1 LSAESALVTY
11 ARQRDTSNKSRV
23 AILAGA
29 KLVIAKVGNY
39 QSNIADI
46 AVSAQVAKATIYNQ
60 FADKA
65 EMMESLV
72 ESEVIRLTELA
83 LAASSR
89 QEGLALLSNAISQ
102 DLALRKLVESD
113 PSDIARLVTITNHPT
128 WVLVHQGIAKVFGA
142 DSAACGVILRWL
154 IGQIASPITEEESVA
169 QARRLAAIYL
179 TRD

>member
-1 LSAESALVTY
+1 MSAESALVTY

-169 QARRLAAIYL
+169 QARRLAASL
-179 TRD
+179 FN

>member
-1 LSAESALVTY
+1 MSAESALVTY

-128 WVLVHQGIAKVFGA
+128 WVLVHQGIAKVFGS

-169 QARRLAAIYL
+169 QARRLAASL
-179 TRD
+179 FN

>member
-169 QARRLAAIYL
+169 QARRLAATL
-179 TRD
+179 FN

>member
-1 LSAESALVTY
+1 MSAESALVTY

-113 PSDIARLVTITNHPT
+113 PSDIAKLVTITNHPT
-128 WVLVHQGIAKVFGA
+128 WVLVHQGIAKVFGS

-169 QARRLAAIYL
+169 QARRLAASL
-179 TRD
+179 FN

>member
-113 PSDIARLVTITNHPT
+113 PSDIAKLVTITNHPT

-169 QARRLAAIYL
+169 QSRRLAASL
-179 TRD
+179 FN

>member
-1 LSAESALVTY
+1 LSAESALITY

-113 PSDIARLVTITNHPT
+113 PSDIAKLVTITNHPT

-169 QARRLAAIYL
+169 QARRLAATL
-179 TRD
+179 FN

>member
-1 LSAESALVTY
+1 MSAESALVTY

-102 DLALRKLVESD
+102 DLALRKLVQSD

-154 IGQIASPITEEESVA
+154 IGQIASPITEEESIA
-169 QARRLAAIYL
+169 QARRLAATL
-179 TRD
+179 FN

>member
-83 LAASSR
+83 LAASSK

-169 QARRLAAIYL
+169 QARRLAATL
-179 TRD
+179 FN

>member
-102 DLALRKLVESD
+102 DLALRKLVQSD

-154 IGQIASPITEEESVA
+154 IGQIASPITEEESIA
-169 QARRLAAIYL
+169 QSRRLAATL
-179 TRD
+179 FN

>member
-113 PSDIARLVTITNHPT
+113 PSDVARLVTITNHPT

-169 QARRLAAIYL
+169 QARRLAATL
-179 TRD
+179 FN

>member
-1 LSAESALVTY
+1 MSAESALVTY

-23 AILAGA
+23 AILASA

-113 PSDIARLVTITNHPT
+113 PSDIAKLVTITNHPT
-128 WVLVHQGIAKVFGA
+128 WVLVHQGIAKVFGS

-169 QARRLAAIYL
+169 QARRLAASL
-179 TRD
+179 FN

>member
-1 LSAESALVTY
+1 MSAESALVTY

-46 AVSAQVAKATIYNQ
+46 AVSAQVSKATIYNQ

-83 LAASSR
+83 LAAGSR
-89 QEGLALLSNAISQ
+89 QEALALLSTAISQ
-102 DLALRKLVESD
+102 DLSLRKLVETD
-113 PSDIARLVTITNHPT
+113 PSDIAKLVTITNHPI
-128 WVLVHQGIAKVFGA
+128 WVLAHQGIAKVFGA

-154 IGQIASPITEEESVA
+154 IGQIASPITEEESAA
-169 QARRLAAIYL
+169 QSKRLAATL
-179 TRD
+179 FN

>member
-1 LSAESALVTY
+1 MSAESAFVTY

-29 KLVIAKVGNY
+29 KLVIAQVGNY

-46 AVSAQVAKATIYNQ
+46 AVSAQVSKATIYNQ

-89 QEGLALLSNAISQ
+89 QEGLALLSHAISQ
-102 DLALRKLVESD
+102 DLALRKLVQSD

-169 QARRLAAIYL
+169 QSRRLAATL
-179 TRD
+179 FN

>member
-1 LSAESALVTY
+1 MSAESALVTY

-39 QSNIADI
+39 QSKIADI

-169 QARRLAAIYL
+169 QARRLAASL
-179 TRD
+179 FN

>member
-11 ARQRDTSNKSRV
+11 ARQRDSSNKSRV

-29 KLVIAKVGNY
+29 KSVISRVGNY

-46 AVSAQVAKATIYNQ
+46 AVSAQVSKATIYNQ

-113 PSDIARLVTITNHPT
+113 PSDIAKLVTITNHPT

-169 QARRLAAIYL
+169 QARRLAASL
-179 TRD
+179 FN

>member
-1 LSAESALVTY
+1 MSAESALVTY

-113 PSDIARLVTITNHPT
+113 PSDIAKLVTITNHPT

-169 QARRLAAIYL
+169 QARRLAATL
-179 TRD
+179 FN

>member
-1 LSAESALVTY
+1 MSAESALVTY

-29 KLVIAKVGNY
+29 KIVIAKVGNY

-113 PSDIARLVTITNHPT
+113 PSDIARLVTITSHPT

-169 QARRLAAIYL
+169 QARRLAASL
-179 TRD
+179 FN

>member
-1 LSAESALVTY
+1 MLVTY

-46 AVSAQVAKATIYNQ
+46 ALRAQVSKATIYNQ

-72 ESEVIRLTELA
+72 ESEVLRLVDLG
-83 LAASSR
+83 LSAASR
-89 QEGLALLSNAISQ
+89 QDALY
-102 DLALRKLVESD
+102 K
-113 PSDIARLVTITNHPT
+113 
-128 WVLVHQGIAKVFGA
+128 
-142 DSAACGVILRWL
+142 
-154 IGQIASPITEEESVA
+154 
-169 QARRLAAIYL
+169 YL
-179 TRD
+179 LQYLKI

>member
-1 LSAESALVTY
+1 MSAESALVTY

-154 IGQIASPITEEESVA
+154 IGQIASPITQEESVA
-169 QARRLAAIYL
+169 QARRLAATL
-179 TRD
+179 FN

>member
-1 LSAESALVTY
+1 MSAESALVTY
-11 ARQRDTSNKSRV
+11 ARQRDTSNKSRI

-113 PSDIARLVTITNHPT
+113 PSDIARLVTITSHPT

-169 QARRLAAIYL
+169 QARRLAATL
-179 TRD
+179 FN

>member
-29 KLVIAKVGNY
+29 KIVIAKVGNY

-169 QARRLAAIYL
+169 QARRLAATL
-179 TRD
+179 FN

>member
-1 LSAESALVTY
+1 MSAESALVTY

-113 PSDIARLVTITNHPT
+113 PSDLARLVTITNHPT

-169 QARRLAAIYL
+169 QARRLAASL
-179 TRD
+179 FN